1 MTAIFDQTLIKKY
14 NTSGPRYTSYPTAL
28 EFSQELPDNPLHK
41 AALTSAGEGLSLY
54 IHIPFC
60 DTLCYYCGCNKM
72 ITRHK
77 DKADRYL
84 DYVEKEIELNK
95 ASFKNQPVKQCHL
108 GGGTPSFLSKVQI
121 ARLMKML
128 RINYTFSND
137 CEISIEVDPR
147 GVESDYLDHLHDIG
161 FSRISIGVQ
170 DVDETVQKAINRVQ
184 STEHIKALVV
194 HAKTIGFR
202 SVNLDLI
209 YGLPHQSTDSFARTL
224 DVVADIDPERIS
236 LFSYAHMPTRF
247 AAQRKIK
254 DQWLPSPQTKFG
266 LMRQAIEY
274 LSANGYDLIGMD
286 HFAKTNDELA
296 IAQREGTLHRNF
308 QGYTTQENLD
318 MVGLGVSS
326 ISFVGDWYLQN
337 SKTLNDYYARLDQG
351 ELSIEKGVGI
361 NSDDAI
367 RRAVIMSLMCN
378 LSIDKRAIEMDFEI
392 EFDRYFAEEISCLG
406 TFKSDNLLF
415 EDAEFIHVAPHA
427 RLLVRNIAMT
437 FDAYLGLA
445 KNHQRFSR
453 VI

>member
-1 MTAIFDQTLIKKY
+1 MTSIFDPTLIKKY

-28 EFSQELPDNPLHK
+28 EFSPELPDNPLHK

-84 DYVEKEIELNK
+84 NYVEKEIELNK

-108 GGGTPSFLSKVQI
+108 GGGTPSFLSKAQI

-128 RINYTFSND
+128 RINYRFSND

-161 FSRISIGVQ
+161 FNRISIGVQ

-194 HAKTIGFR
+194 HAKTIGFK

-254 DQWLPSPQTKFG
+254 DQWLPSPHTKFG

-326 ISFVGDWYLQN
+326 ISFIGDWYLQN
-337 SKTLNDYYARLDQG
+337 SKTLNSYYASLDRG

-378 LSIDKRAIEMDFEI
+378 LSINKRAIEMDFEI

-415 EDAEFIHVAPHA
+415 EDAESIHVAPHA

>member
-209 YGLPHQSTDSFARTL
+209 YGLPHQNTDSFARTL